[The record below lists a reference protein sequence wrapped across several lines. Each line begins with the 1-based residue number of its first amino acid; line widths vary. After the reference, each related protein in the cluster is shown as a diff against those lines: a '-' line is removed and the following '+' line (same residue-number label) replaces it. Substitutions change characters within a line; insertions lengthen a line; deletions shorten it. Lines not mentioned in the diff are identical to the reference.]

1 MSYHSEPEQSWQGN
15 CQREVTWEKN
25 NKASQNIVKQKA
37 GQVGRRLPNQNLIGC
52 LASKGTTQ
60 RELSTIKWF
69 FNFVASI
76 IIVMDIK
83 NYESVNWPPSEIVTY
98 LNRGFS
104 CDMGNQEIHCKVFTV
119 RVLVYFISY
128 DLWHPMRVQ
137 ISIVLSGIQH

>member
-1 MSYHSEPEQSWQGN
+1 LSFHSEPEQSLQGN
-15 CQREVTWEKN
+15 SKREVTWEKN
-25 NKASQNIVKQKA
+25 NKASQNIVKQKT
-37 GQVGRRLPNQNLIGC
+37 GQVGRRFPTLRVLSLKRYNTAGTFDNQMV
-52 LASKGTTQ
+52 
-60 RELSTIKWF
+60 

-76 IIVMDIK
+76 IVVMDIK

-104 CDMGNQEIHCKVFTV
+104 CDMRNQEIHCKVFTV
-119 RVLVYFISY
+119 RVLIYFISY